1 MLLQGRVAIV
11 TGAARGIGQE
21 YSLGLAREGAKV
33 VVTDVLSCE
42 ETASRVRQSG
52 GEVLALKTE
61 VTNEQSA
68 RAMVEETV
76 KRFGR
81 IDVLVNN
88 AGIFGGLK
96 NTPFE
101 QLDEAEWDRVMAVNV
116 KGLWQCC
123 KAVTP
128 VMRKQAKGKIINI
141 ASGTFW
147 LGVPYL
153 LHYVSSK
160 GAVIAFTRALAR
172 ELSGSGINVNAVTPG
187 FTMTDAAK
195 GIADRETFEQFRQ
208 QIVDLQIIKRSEEP
222 RDLVGTIV
230 FLASDASDFISGQ
243 TINCDGGAGH
253 H

>member
-1 MLLQGRVAIV
+1 MMLKDRVAIV

-21 YSLGLAREGAKV
+21 YSLGLVREGAKV
-33 VVTDVLSCE
+33 VVTDLLSCD
-42 ETASRVRQSG
+42 ETAAKVRQAG
-52 GEVLALKTE
+52 GDVLALKTD
-61 VTNEQSA
+61 VTSEQST
-68 RAMVEETV
+68 RAMAEETV
-76 KRFGR
+76 QRFGR

-88 AGIFGGLK
+88 AGLFGGLK
-96 NTPFE
+96 LTPFE
-101 QLDEAEWDRVMAVNV
+101 EIDEAEWDRVMTVNV

-128 VMRKQAKGKIINI
+128 AMRKQGKGKIINI

-147 LGVPYL
+147 SGVPYL

-160 GAVIAFTRALAR
+160 GAVIALTRALAR
-172 ELSGSGINVNAVTPG
+172 ELSGSGINVNAITPG
-187 FTMTDAAK
+187 LTMTEAAR
-195 GIADRETFEQFRQ
+195 GLADRETFEQIRQ
-208 QIVDLQIIKRSEEP
+208 QILDGQIIKRSEEP

-243 TINCDGGAGH
+243 TINCDGGASH

>member
-1 MLLQGRVAIV
+1 MMLQGRVAIV

-21 YSLGLAREGAKV
+21 YSVGLAREGARV
-33 VVTDVLSCE
+33 VVTDVLSCDA
-42 ETASRVRQSG
+42 TAAKVRQAG
-52 GEVLALKTE
+52 GEVFALKTD
-61 VTNEQSA
+61 VTNAQST
-68 RAMVEETV
+68 RAMADETV
-76 KRFGR
+76 KHYGR

-101 QLDEAEWDRVMAVNV
+101 RLDEDEWDRVMAVNV

-128 VMRKQAKGKIINI
+128 VMRTQGKGKIINI

-172 ELSGSGINVNAVTPG
+172 ELSGTGINVNAVTPG
-187 FTMTDAAK
+187 FTMTEAAR

-208 QIVDLQIIKRSEEP
+208 QIVDLQIVKRSQEP
-222 RDLVGTIV
+222 PDLVGTIV